1 MKIKTVGIIF
11 VSLLISIFSS
21 VASGV
26 PILSADEENC
36 SRAVFDD
43 GYHLFH
49 PNVALN
55 FFDDLIVEFIQQL
68 NETLYLRYLEN
79 ITSFGP
85 RFTGTSAC
93 HQAGDYIYNEFQ
105 SMDLDVRFHDWS
117 YGGYTDR
124 NVEAT
129 LYGTNRLSDEI
140 YIVCAHYDTVANCP
154 GADDDGSGVATVL
167 AAAYIL
173 CQYDFNHTI
182 RFVTFSGEEQW
193 MLGSHEYAREAYEMG
208 DNIVAVLNVDMIGFA
223 ISAYH
228 GNNIK
233 VYYNE
238 ASMWLTGFTEYVSER
253 YYDYINLNVI
263 PSGFAYSDQYYFW
276 EYGYNGIFYHEYE
289 FNYYYHTP
297 QDTIENMN
305 ITYAT
310 KCSKLIVASLAELAQ
325 LISTPPDAPTP
336 SGVIN
341 GIEGIE
347 YDFTVVTI
355 DPDNDEVYYYVD
367 WSDGTSTGWIGSYAS
382 GEEVIVNHAWDDSG
396 AYEIRAKAK
405 DIYGVSSDWSEP
417 HTITIVEGPKL
428 EIGAITGGLF
438 KVSAE
443 IKNTGTVDAAGV
455 QWSIKLEG
463 GAFIGKETEGGPL
476 TIPASGSETVTS
488 KFILGFGKT
497 NVVVTAEIPESSD
510 IREQDGFVF
519 LFFIKINPGGGI

>member
-1 MKIKTVGIIF
+1 M
-11 VSLLISIFSS
+11 
-21 VASGV
+21 

-43 GYHLFH
+43 GYNLFL
-49 PNVALN
+49 PNVAVN

-208 DNIVAVLNVDMIGFA
+208 DNIAAVLNVDMIGFA

-238 ASMWLTGFTEYVSER
+238 ASMWLTGFTEYVSEQ

-276 EYGYNGIFYHEYE
+276 EYGYDGLFYHEYE

-297 QDTIENMN
+297 QDIIENMN
-305 ITYAT
+305 ITYSI
-310 KCSKLIVASLAELAQ
+310 KCSKLALATLAELAQ
-325 LISTPPDAPTP
+325 PFGSNLPPNAPIIHGPT
-336 SGVIN
+336 N
-341 GIEGIE
+341 G
-347 YDFTVVTI
+347 
-355 DPDNDEVYYYVD
+355 NA
-367 WSDGTSTGWIGSYAS
+367 GTSYNYTFNSVDPEGDNISYYIKWGDGHVEIWDGPHAS
-382 GEEVIVNHAWDDSG
+382 GAEFDIAHTYAHQGTFTIE
-396 AYEIRAKAK
+396 AKTK
-405 DIYGVSSDWSEP
+405 DIYGAESDWATLEVSMP
-417 HTITIVEGPKL
+417 RDKATISSLLLRFL
-428 EIGAITGGLF
+428 ERFPILERLLNLI
-438 KVSAE
+438 KV
-443 IKNTGTVDAAGV
+443 
-455 QWSIKLEG
+455 
-463 GAFIGKETEGGPL
+463 F
-476 TIPASGSETVTS
+476 
-488 KFILGFGKT
+488 
-497 NVVVTAEIPESSD
+497 
-510 IREQDGFVF
+510 
-519 LFFIKINPGGGI
+519 